1 MKLHISLD
9 SIGIIRNTSDS
20 RSIFYVLP
28 LLAEIIW
35 NENRKMHDTLA
46 NTYLIQA
53 SEREIF
59 HKLPISQAS
68 LNLPPAKKEDNGIT
82 AITESWIK
90 WQMWI
95 SIGNTGTP
103 RMIWGFLT
111 CVFFFKDAENLGTR
125 HHIHFFSTSTEH
137 IDLNWIASGT
147 CIPKPHKLEW
157 VFQSKEK
164 NSSNADMKAC
174 ITGLWNDCY
183 DM

>member
-82 AITESWIK
+82 AITEFWIN
-90 WQMWI
+90 WQMWF
-95 SIGNTGTP
+95 SIGNTGTTG
-103 RMIWGFLT
+103 RIRVFCGF
-111 CVFFFKDAENLGTR
+111 
-125 HHIHFFSTSTEH
+125 
-137 IDLNWIASGT
+137 
-147 CIPKPHKLEW
+147 
-157 VFQSKEK
+157 FQSCWKFR
-164 NSSNADMKAC
+164 NASSYSFFQHINWTYRFKLNCKRHLYSKAA
-174 ITGLWNDCY
+174 
-183 DM
+183 

>member
-82 AITESWIK
+82 AITEFLIK
-90 WQMWI
+90 WQMWV

-111 CVFFFKDAENLGTR
+111 CVVFFQRCWKFRNASSYSFFQHINWTYRFKLNCKR
-125 HHIHFFSTSTEH
+125 H
-137 IDLNWIASGT
+137 LY
-147 CIPKPHKLEW
+147 
-157 VFQSKEK
+157 SK
-164 NSSNADMKAC
+164 AA
-174 ITGLWNDCY
+174 
-183 DM
+183 